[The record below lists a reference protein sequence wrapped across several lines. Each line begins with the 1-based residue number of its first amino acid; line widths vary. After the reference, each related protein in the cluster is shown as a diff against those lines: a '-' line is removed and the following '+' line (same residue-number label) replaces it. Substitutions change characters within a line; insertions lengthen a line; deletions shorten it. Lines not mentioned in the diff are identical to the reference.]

1 MTYQAQYA
9 ATEPARADIDAQPG
23 LVLLEF
29 GAPWCGHCTVAQPAL
44 QTLLAAHEGVQH
56 IKVED
61 GSGQP
66 LGRSFRVKLWP
77 TLVLL
82 RGGEELARAV
92 RPVSAGDLAALK
104 AALQLSQ

>member
-9 ATEPARADIDAQPG
+9 ATEPARADIDAAPG

-29 GAPWCGHCTVAQPAL
+29 GAPWCGHCQVAQPAV
-44 QTLLAAHEGVQH
+44 QALLSAHETVRH

-61 GSGQP
+61 GSGLP

-82 RGGEELARAV
+82 RGGEELARVV
-92 RPVSAGDLAALK
+92 RPVSAADLAPLQEALRG
-104 AALQLSQ
+104 A

>member
-9 ATEPARADIDAQPG
+9 ATEPARAEIDAAPG

-29 GAPWCGHCTVAQPAL
+29 GAPWCGHCTVAQPAV
-44 QTLLAAHEGVQH
+44 QTLLAAHAGVQH

-66 LGRSFRVKLWP
+66 LGRSLRVKLWP

-82 RGGEELARAV
+82 RGGEELARVV
-92 RPVSAGDLAALK
+92 RPVSVADLAPLQEALRL
-104 AALQLSQ
+104 A